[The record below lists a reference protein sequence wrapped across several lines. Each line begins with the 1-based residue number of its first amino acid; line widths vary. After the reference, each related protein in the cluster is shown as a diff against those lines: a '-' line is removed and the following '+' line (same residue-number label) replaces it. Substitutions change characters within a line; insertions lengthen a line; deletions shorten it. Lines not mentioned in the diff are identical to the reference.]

1 MALYCCCWWETA
13 ANMKQKAVRNRAA
26 NFYNWMGWT
35 KSLFRYKSQRQWEL
49 KTAQKLLEESGTL
62 LKGSW
67 GVSSPAFLIQKSGRA
82 SVFSL
87 LLKNS
92 PTNCVQGKA
101 GCFWDPQ
108 PSFTSTPISGK
119 PELHLKLLSM
129 VFNLWSSTNY
139 NGSNHDPCRRIE
151 EEDRAPFRLPL
162 PQFSWNRAWV
172 DKIFTRNKPWTN
184 TASAV
189 IHHWSDTTNRPKLL

>member
-1 MALYCCCWWETA
+1 MGSSSKYEAKSHEELSCQFLQL
-13 ANMKQKAVRNRAA
+13 NGVKKVFVQVQISKAVRAENR
-26 NFYNWMGWT
+26 
-35 KSLFRYKSQRQWEL
+35 
-49 KTAQKLLEESGTL
+49 AQKLLEESGTL

-67 GVSSPAFLIQKSGRA
+67 GVSSPAFLIQKSARA

-108 PSFTSTPISGK
+108 PHFTSTPISGK
-119 PELHLKLLSM
+119 PELHLKLLGM

-139 NGSNHDPCRRIE
+139 NGRIMIPAEGYRRKTGLHLDFLCHNSLGTELKWTRDSLGTNCEQI
-151 EEDRAPFRLPL
+151 LPVL
-162 PQFSWNRAWV
+162 
-172 DKIFTRNKPWTN
+172 
-184 TASAV
+184 
-189 IHHWSDTTNRPKLL
+189 